1 MGSAF
6 EGFEVISSYSRAQAL
21 EDGVLVD
28 VSAMAREA
36 GFRVPVALTDATWAD
51 CVAWCDADAV
61 RGAEGQSEAG
71 RLWDVVYMAAHAA
84 RVHKHS
90 GTDRLTFSVLR
101 VPRGKRRVERVE
113 LVVHIGG
120 GDHREALATIMRP
133 NED

>member
-1 MGSAF
+1 MGNAF
-6 EGFEVISSYSRAQAL
+6 EGFDVVSSYSRLQAL
-21 EDGVLVD
+21 ADGVLVD
-28 VSAMAREA
+28 VSTLAREA
-36 GFRVPVALTDATWAD
+36 GFRVPVAMTDAAWAD
-51 CVAWCDADAV
+51 CVSWCDADAV

-90 GTDRLTFSVLR
+90 GSDRVVFSVLR
-101 VPRGKRRVERVE
+101 VPRGKRRMERAE

-120 GDHREALATIMRP
+120 GDQGEAVATIMKP

>member
-1 MGSAF
+1 MDNAF
-6 EGFEVISSYSRAQAL
+6 DGFEVISSYSRAQAL

-28 VSAMAREA
+28 AGTMAREA
-36 GFRVPVALTDATWAD
+36 GFRVPVALTEAAWAD

-61 RGAEGQSEAG
+61 RGAEGQSEEA

-84 RVHKHS
+84 RLHKHS
-90 GTDRLTFSVLR
+90 GTDRVVFGVMR
-101 VPRGKRRVERVE
+101 VPRGQRRMERVE

-120 GDHREALATIMRP
+120 GDQGEAVATIMRP